1 MFTTRIRYKPD
12 TKHILRKL
20 NDLLRDLELDSG
32 KFFASI
38 GTTGNFFFLAIS
50 NNTRSFSLFLYIID
64 DFEVLQKAYVD
75 LDIAKTISLS
85 AKSNMKRR
93 NILLRSARRRNKLDE
108 IQVVKRVFNLKISF
122 CFVAK
127 SVHV

>member
-1 MFTTRIRYKPD
+1 M
-12 TKHILRKL
+12 

-38 GTTGNFFFLAIS
+38 GTTGKFIFHLKEERCSIGILS
-50 NNTRSFSLFLYIID
+50 VD

-108 IQVVKRVFNLKISF
+108 IQVVRSF
-122 CFVAK
+122 FFF
-127 SVHV
+127 